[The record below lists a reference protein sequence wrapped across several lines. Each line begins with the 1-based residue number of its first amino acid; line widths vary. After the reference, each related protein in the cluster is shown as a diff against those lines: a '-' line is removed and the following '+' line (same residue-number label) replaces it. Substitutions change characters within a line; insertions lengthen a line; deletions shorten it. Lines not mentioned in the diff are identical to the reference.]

1 MGAPFN
7 PLVCL
12 LLQVGCTV
20 INYLYGTDLLAL
32 LPNQLLGFK
41 HGLNQEGTSPTPS
54 FPRVG
59 ALNITRSQTEG
70 TLEYPLFLYSFSS
83 LPHAFWLDNWAR
95 SRYSHLP
102 FVVSNE
108 TVFYFLGRSNLH
120 KGEGGE
126 RSVRG
131 GFLSLSRFSQ
141 LALEH
146 YRILFQ
152 MNKRCNRCVCRRV
165 FWDYLGLF
173 KLSFPCAKGFCGN
186 MSWLGTRRNF
196 QPQTR
201 RGQEISYPI
210 PECPW
215 LQGFVLGKYCFKAK

>member
-32 LPNQLLGFK
+32 LPNQVLGFK

-126 RSVRG
+126 RCVLRG
-131 GFLSLSRFSQ
+131 LSLPFQILPVSIR
-141 LALEH
+141 ALQNPFPDEQT
-146 YRILFQ
+146 LQQ
-152 MNKRCNRCVCRRV
+152 MCLQTCI
-165 FWDYLGLF
+165 LGLF
-173 KLSFPCAKGFCGN
+173 
-186 MSWLGTRRNF
+186 
-196 QPQTR
+196 
-201 RGQEISYPI
+201 
-210 PECPW
+210 
-215 LQGFVLGKYCFKAK
+215 GFV